1 MYGEQNVLSQTLI
14 ILLSFANLAITE
26 RSTNF
31 NKGFVGLS
39 TQIILVFGRI
49 ASCNFFE
56 SLKST
61 KLNSKPDERFLTS
74 SNNR

>member
-14 ILLSFANLAITE
+14 ILLSFANLAIS
-26 RSTNF
+26 RDLLISTRDLLDLYPNH
-31 NKGFVGLS
+31 
-39 TQIILVFGRI
+39 LVFGRI
-49 ASCNFFE
+49 ALNFFE